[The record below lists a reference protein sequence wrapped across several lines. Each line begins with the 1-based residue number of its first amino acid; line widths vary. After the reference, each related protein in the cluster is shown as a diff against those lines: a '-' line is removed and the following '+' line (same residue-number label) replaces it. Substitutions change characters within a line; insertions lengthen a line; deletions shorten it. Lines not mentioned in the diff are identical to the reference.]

1 MPEFTCRLGTPGGDI
16 VTRVVEAN
24 GIEELRARLQTE
36 GFRVFAIERP
46 MRRALQQSLFGGVK
60 VKPQEFLLYNQQLAT
75 LLRAGLPLL
84 QVLSILIRRQP
95 PGAFRTVLE
104 DVERRITRGGL
115 LSEAY
120 GEHPDVFPRLL
131 TASVLAGERSGEL
144 DTVLERY
151 VNHAK
156 ATAEVR
162 RKLIKTLTYPV
173 ILIVASVALVALL
186 TTYVIPK
193 FATLYESSNT
203 ELPLVTVYVVTVSKA
218 VEGNL
223 VWLGPTLFITIV
235 GFFIWRRTTHG
246 RSTLDAFFLKLPII
260 GDIIR
265 QSTTARF
272 CRSAATLL
280 NGGLPLLES
289 LDIASEVIGNR
300 RIARTM
306 PDVVR
311 GIQEGQTLVDVLER
325 ANWMPALA
333 TDMIGVGEKSGS
345 LVTMLD
351 EVAQFYEAELD
362 VKIASLTAL
371 IEPIVLGFMGTIVLI
386 VVMALYLP
394 ILSFATGGAAV
405 R

>member
-1 MPEFTCRLGTPGGDI
+1 MPEFTCRLGTPSGDI
-16 VTRVVEAN
+16 VTRIVEAN
-24 GIEELRARLQTE
+24 GAEELRQRLQSE

-46 MRRALQQSLFGGVK
+46 MRHVLRQSAFGGAK
-60 VKPQEFLLYNQQLAT
+60 IKPQEFLLYNQQLAT

-95 PGAFRTVLE
+95 PGAFRAVLE

-120 GEHPDVFPRLL
+120 GERPDVFPRLL

-144 DTVLERY
+144 DAVLERY

-162 RKLIKTLTYPV
+162 RKLIKTLTYPA
-173 ILIVASVALVALL
+173 ILTVASIALVALL

-193 FATLYESSNT
+193 FATLYESSNSQ
-203 ELPLVTVYVVTVSKA
+203 LPLVTVYVVAVSKA
-218 VEGNL
+218 VESNAS
-223 VWLGPTLFITIV
+223 WLGLTLLAAII
-235 GFFIWRRTTHG
+235 GFFVWRRTPQG
-246 RSTLDAFFLKLPII
+246 REVLDGLLLKTPVI

-300 RIARTM
+300 RIAKTM
-306 PDVVR
+306 PDVTR
-311 GIQEGQTLVDVLER
+311 GIQEGQTLVDTLER
-325 ANWMPALA
+325 AQWMPALA

-371 IEPIVLGFMGTIVLI
+371 IEPIVLGFMGAIVLI

-394 ILSFATGGAAV
+394 ILSFATGGAAA

>member
-1 MPEFTCRLGTPGGDI
+1 MPEFTCRLGTPSGDV
-16 VTRVVEAN
+16 VTRIVEAD
-24 GIEELRARLQTE
+24 GVEELRRRLQNE

-46 MRRALQQSLFGGVK
+46 VRRAIRQSLLGSAK
-60 VKPQEFLLYNQQLAT
+60 INPQEFLLYNQQLAT

-84 QVLSILIRRQP
+84 QVLNILIRRQP

-104 DVERRITRGGL
+104 DIERRITRGGS

-120 GEHPDVFPRLL
+120 GAHPDVFPRLL

-144 DTVLERY
+144 DTVLQRY
-151 VNHAK
+151 VTHAK
-156 ATAEVR
+156 ATAEIR

-173 ILIVASVALVALL
+173 ILIAASIALVILL

-193 FATLYESSNT
+193 FATLYESSNST
-203 ELPLVTVYVVTVSKA
+203 LPAVTVYVVTVSKA
-218 VEGNL
+218 VENNIT
-223 VWLGPTLFITIV
+223 WLGPALALALISFL
-235 GFFIWRRTTHG
+235 IWQRTPQG
-246 RSTLDAFFLKLPII
+246 REMLDRLLLKLPIV

-280 NGGLPLLES
+280 NGGLPLLEA
-289 LDIASEVIGNR
+289 LDIAAEVIGNR
-300 RIARTM
+300 RIAQTM
-306 PDVVR
+306 PEVVR
-311 GIQEGQTLVDVLER
+311 GIQEGQTLVETLER
-325 ANWMPALA
+325 AQWMPALA

-345 LVTMLD
+345 LVTMMD

-362 VKIASLTAL
+362 VRIASLTAL

-394 ILSFATGGAAV
+394 ILSFVTEGAAG

>member
-1 MPEFTCRLGTPGGDI
+1 MPEFTCRLGTPSGDI
-16 VTRVVEAN
+16 VTRIVEAN
-24 GIEELRARLQTE
+24 GVEELRQRLQSE
-36 GFRVFAIERP
+36 GFRIFAIERP
-46 MRRALQQSLFGGVK
+46 MRRALQSSALGGVK
-60 VKPQEFLLYNQQLAT
+60 IKPQEFLLYNQQLAT

-144 DTVLERY
+144 DAVLERY

-156 ATAEVR
+156 ATAAIR
-162 RKLIKTLTYPV
+162 RKLVKTLTYPA
-173 ILIVASVALVALL
+173 ILTVASIALVALL

-193 FATLYESSNT
+193 FATLYESSNS
-203 ELPLVTVYVVTVSKA
+203 ELPLVTVYVVAVSKA
-218 VEGNL
+218 IESNVY
-223 VWLGPTLFITIV
+223 WLGPTLLAAIIA
-235 GFFIWRRTTHG
+235 FFAWRRTTQG
-246 RSTLDAFFLKLPII
+246 RAILDGLFLKVPVV

-300 RIARTM
+300 RIAKTM
-306 PDVVR
+306 PDVTR
-311 GIQEGQTLVDVLER
+311 GIQEGQTLVDALER
-325 ANWMPALA
+325 AKWMPALA

-386 VVMALYLP
+386 VVLALYLP
-394 ILSFATGGAAV
+394 ILSFATGGAA

>member
-1 MPEFTCRLGTPGGDI
+1 MPEFTCRLGTPSGDV
-16 VTRVVEAN
+16 VTRVVEAD
-24 GIEELRARLQTE
+24 GVEELRRRLQSE
-36 GFRVFAIERP
+36 GFRIFAIERP
-46 MRRALQQSLFGGVK
+46 MRRVLRQSVFGGVK
-60 VKPQEFLLYNQQLAT
+60 VKAQEFLLYNQQLAA

-84 QVLSILIRRQP
+84 QVLNILIRRQP

-104 DVERRITRGGL
+104 DVERRITRGGS

-120 GEHPDVFPRLL
+120 AEHPDVFPRLL

-144 DTVLERY
+144 DAVLQRY
-151 VNHAK
+151 VEHAK
-156 ATAEVR
+156 ATAEIR
-162 RKLIKTLTYPV
+162 RKLIKTLTYPA
-173 ILIVASVALVALL
+173 ILIAASIALVVLL

-193 FATLYESSNT
+193 FATLYESSNSK
-203 ELPLVTVYVVTVSKA
+203 LPTVTVYVVAVSKA
-218 VEGNL
+218 VENNIA
-223 VWLGPTLFITIV
+223 WLAPTLAAALI
-235 GFFIWRRTTHG
+235 GFFIWRRTARG
-246 RSTLDAFFLKLPII
+246 REILDGLLLKLPIV

-289 LDIASEVIGNR
+289 LDIAAEVIGNR

-311 GIQEGQTLVDVLER
+311 GIQEGQTLVETLER
-325 ANWMPALA
+325 AGWMPALA

-345 LVTMLD
+345 LVTMMD

-394 ILSFATGGAAV
+394 ILSFVTEGGV
-405 R
+405 GR

>member
-1 MPEFTCRLGTPGGDI
+1 MPEFICRLGTPSGDV
-16 VTRVVEAN
+16 VTRIIEAD
-24 GIEELRARLQTE
+24 GIEELRTRLQNE

-46 MRRALQQSLFGGVK
+46 VRQLSRTLLGGVK
-60 VKPQEFLLYNQQLAT
+60 VKSQEFLLYNQQLAT

-84 QVLSILIRRQP
+84 QVLGILIRRQP
-95 PGAFRTVLE
+95 PGPFRTVLE

-120 GEHPDVFPRLL
+120 SAHPDVFPRLL

-151 VNHAK
+151 VAYAK
-156 ATAEVR
+156 TTAEVR
-162 RKLIKTLTYPV
+162 RKLVKTLTYPV

-193 FATLYESSNT
+193 FASLYEASQS
-203 ELPLVTVYVVTVSKA
+203 ELPLVTVYVVALSKV
-218 VEGNL
+218 VENNL
-223 VWLGPTLFITIV
+223 SWAGPVLLAALL
-235 GFFIWRRTTHG
+235 GFFLWRRTPQG
-246 RSTLDAFFLKLPII
+246 REALDTLLLKLPIV

-265 QSTTARF
+265 QSTTVRF

-289 LDIASEVIGNR
+289 LDIASEVIENR
-300 RIARTM
+300 RIAKTM
-306 PDVVR
+306 PEVVR
-311 GIQEGQTLVDVLER
+311 GIQEGQTLAEMLER
-325 ANWMPALA
+325 AGWLPPLAL
-333 TDMIGVGEKSGS
+333 DMIGVGEQSGA
-345 LVTMLD
+345 LVTMLE

-371 IEPIVLGFMGTIVLI
+371 VEPVVLTLMGAIVLI
-386 VVMALYLP
+386 VVLALYLP
-394 ILSFATGGAAV
+394 ILNFATGGAAV

>member
-1 MPEFTCRLGTPGGDI
+1 MPEFTCRLGTPSGDI
-16 VTRVVEAN
+16 VTRIVEAN
-24 GIEELRARLQTE
+24 GIEELRTRLQNE
-36 GFRVFAIERP
+36 GFRIFAIERP
-46 MRRALQQSLFGGVK
+46 VRRALSRSLFGGVK
-60 VKPQEFLLYNQQLAT
+60 VKSQEFLLYNQQLAT

-84 QVLSILIRRQP
+84 QVLNILIRRQP

-104 DVERRITRGGL
+104 DVERRITRGAL

-144 DTVLERY
+144 DAVLERY
-151 VNHAK
+151 VTYAK

-162 RKLIKTLTYPV
+162 RKLIKTLTYPAV
-173 ILIVASVALVALL
+173 LTVASVALVALL

-193 FATLYESSNT
+193 FATLYESSQSQ
-203 ELPLVTVYVVTVSKA
+203 LPLVTVYVVAVSKA
-218 VEGNL
+218 VENNL
-223 VWLGPTLFITIV
+223 SWVGPLLLTVAL
-235 GFFIWRRTTHG
+235 GFFFWRRTDHG
-246 RSTLDAFFLKLPII
+246 REVLDGLLLRLPII

-265 QSTTARF
+265 QSTTVRF

-311 GIQEGQTLVDVLER
+311 GIQEGKTLVEVLEQ
-325 ANWMPALA
+325 AGWLPPLA
-333 TDMIGVGEKSGS
+333 TDMIGVGEQSGA

-371 IEPIVLGFMGTIVLI
+371 VEPVVLTFMGAIVLI

-394 ILSFATGGAAV
+394 ILNFATGGAVA